1 MRQLIQ
7 MFKFDLKSNVAS
19 AMGLYMLIVPLVM
32 ILVLKFF
39 LPSMDSTSAT
49 IAIVTEGP
57 HAVQQE
63 IIDELET
70 FAEVKA
76 YPNIEEMEQKLRGT
90 GTVEGLYWDPDKEQY
105 VSVLERNIEKN
116 KVFSNGARV
125 IRQHYA
131 KIDHPD
137 RGKTNTFIYDVP
149 EELSDRSK
157 TSPVATMG
165 GAIFFLMM
173 CFISAFIIGL
183 GMVNDKELGT
193 NKALQI
199 SPLTKAEYF
208 IGRCILPLLNMAFYA
223 IVALL
228 LLGLIHVN
236 ILQVYIVVIVSF
248 SITLLLGLLIGAL
261 AHNDNEAIGIGK
273 MMGMLLMLSVL
284 GGTLLPDNWQW
295 VVYWTPFYWVYD
307 VLESIFTQT
316 ATWVDFAWKNALIL
330 LICGAYF
337 MLLKKPITKGL
348 S

>member
-1 MRQLIQ
+1 
-7 MFKFDLKSNVAS
+7 MFKFDLKSNLGS
-19 AMGLYMLIVPLVM
+19 GMGLYMLIVPFIM
-32 ILVLKFF
+32 IIVLKFF
-39 LPSMDSTSAT
+39 LPSMESTSAT
-49 IAIVTEGP
+49 LAVVTEGP
-57 HAVQQE
+57 HAVSQE

-70 FAEVKA
+70 FAKVKT
-76 YPNIEEMEQKLRGT
+76 YPNIEEMKQKLRGT
-90 GTVEGLYWDPDKEQY
+90 GTVEGLYWDPDNEQY

-116 KVFSNGARV
+116 KIFSTGAQV
-125 IRQHYA
+125 IRQYYVQ
-131 KIDHPD
+131 KDHPD
-137 RGKTNTFIYDVP
+137 RNKTNMFTYGIPD
-149 EELSDRSK
+149 ELSDRSK

-223 IVALL
+223 IIALL
-228 LLGLIHVN
+228 LLGLMHVN
-236 ILQVYIVVIVSF
+236 ILQVYIVVLISF

-261 AHNDNEAIGIGK
+261 ANNDNEAIGIGK

-295 VVYWTPFYWVYD
+295 VVYWTPFYWVFD
-307 VLESIFTQT
+307 VLESVFTQT
-316 ATWVDFAWKNALIL
+316 ATWVDFAWKSGLIV
-330 LICGAYF
+330 LISGAYF
-337 MLLKKPITKGL
+337 MLLRKPIIKGL